1 MLTFIFFYFTVNH
14 MVNYNRDELDQV
26 FSVLADP
33 TRRAIIKE
41 LSKGENTVKKMA
53 AAYDMSLPGFT
64 KHLKIMENAGLVS
77 FRKVGKYKYYYLQPK
92 GIDYATEWLNELS
105 SYWKNQLSSLEKYLL
120 ENREEDND
128 DHDE

>member
-1 MLTFIFFYFTVNH
+1 
-14 MVNYNRDELDQV
+14 MVNYNKDDLDQI

-53 AAYDMSLPGFT
+53 ADYDMSLPGFT

-105 SYWKNQLSSLEKYLL
+105 LYWKNQLSSLEKYLL